1 MKRWAT
7 CIVVSILFIF
17 TGCSQKESQENR
29 PAFSVLIAKPVD
41 GQVAHFIDG
50 KQAIT
55 SVSNTSAVSAMIINN
70 PILAGKD
77 AIVAI
82 AIENRGEST
91 IDLKWDDISF
101 FNPKNRVTLLPVSKI
116 KEYFSKPNRCKPM
129 LNTSAFKDQ
138 MIEYGVISP
147 PSANLTDSDLLA
159 TEKALH
165 EIFREIKEDLCY
177 TRLPNDTTLKPHEVT
192 VGYMVIQLPKEHFGK
207 KLMFML
213 KIPVA
218 GKEHK
223 LRYALQPL
231 E

>member
-7 CIVVSILFIF
+7 CIVVSILLIF
-17 TGCSQKESQENR
+17 TGCSQKESQESK
-29 PAFSVLIAKPVD
+29 PAFSILIAKPVE

-50 KQAIT
+50 RQAIT
-55 SVSNTSAVSAMIINN
+55 SVSNASAVSAMIINN

-77 AIVAI
+77 AVVAI
-82 AIENRGEST
+82 AIENRGEGT
-91 IDLKWDDISF
+91 IELKWDDISF
-101 FNPKNRVTLLPVSKI
+101 FNPKNRVSLLPVSKI
-116 KEYFSKPNRCKPM
+116 KDYFSKPNRCKPM
-129 LNTSAFKDQ
+129 LNASAFKEQ
-138 MIEYGVISP
+138 MLKFGVVGKESSNTIE
-147 PSANLTDSDLLA
+147 SDLLP

-165 EIFREIKEDLCY
+165 EIFKEIKEDLCY
-177 TRLPNDTTLKPHEVT
+177 TRLPNNTDLAPHNVT

-207 KLMFML
+207 KMMFML

-218 GKEHK
+218 GREHK